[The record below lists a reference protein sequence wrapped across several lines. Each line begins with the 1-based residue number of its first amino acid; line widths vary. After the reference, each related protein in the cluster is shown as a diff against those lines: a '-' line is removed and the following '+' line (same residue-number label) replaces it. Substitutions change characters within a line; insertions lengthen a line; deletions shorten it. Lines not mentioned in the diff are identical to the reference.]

1 MRRTLLR
8 VVFVGALAQLAPS
21 FAHADPSGPGNLA
34 ARLSSGQLFGGSL
47 ILGDYAQIVTSQGG
61 TRFTDTGYLPVEGIS
76 LGGQPSVPA
85 GLNDPSGSGWGA
97 FVHYR
102 GTGTQTLL
110 PNGFPLT
117 ATYTQ
122 LSYQLVSF
130 RGFASYG
137 FGPTGA
143 AVVGGALSHFK
154 PIAAGSLLSG
164 RLNFVPTPT
173 GPAISGSI
181 LATITNV
188 QGEDSNRI
196 PAEFR
201 LSIFHSPG
209 QYGFTSPTTIQ
220 IAAPSGA
227 SATLLPLQGG
237 HSAEDGEAAQLFDP
251 VPVPEPGSLVMLCTG
266 LLMLG
271 LSGASFGARRHGR
284 VTARG

>member
-8 VVFVGALAQLAPS
+8 VVLMGALAQFVPS
-21 FAHADPSGPGNLA
+21 FAHADPSGLGSLA
-34 ARLSSGQLFGGSL
+34 AELSSGQLFAGSL

-61 TRFTDTGYLPVEGIS
+61 TRFTDTGYLPVEGVS
-76 LGGQPSVPA
+76 LSGGSVPP
-85 GLNDPSGSGWGA
+85 GLNDPSGAGWGA
-97 FVHYR
+97 FVHYI

-130 RGFASYG
+130 RGLASYG
-137 FGPTGA
+137 FSPTGA
-143 AVVGGALSHFK
+143 VVVGGALSHFK
-154 PIAAGSLLSG
+154 PIAGGSLLSG

-196 PAEFR
+196 PADFR
-201 LSIFHSPG
+201 LNIFHSPG
-209 QYGFTSPTTIQ
+209 QYSFTSPTTIQ

-227 SATLLPLQGG
+227 SATLLPIQRG
-237 HSAEDGEAAQLFDP
+237 HSAEAGEAAQLFDP
-251 VPVPEPGSLVMLCTG
+251 VAVPEPGSLVMLCTG
-266 LLMLG
+266 LLVLG
-271 LSGASFGARRHGR
+271 LSGASFGARRNGR